1 MNDLLAIILPQ
12 NRQMLCIAGV
22 INTNIC
28 LIFASIKLRIK
39 PIYNVINNETLVSIV
54 IINFYDYLIYDFP
67 LGCASPSKWEL

>member
-1 MNDLLAIILPQ
+1 MGWKIIFDAQKYELDEKQVYDFYKIVPKQ
-12 NRQMLCIAGV
+12 E
-22 INTNIC
+22 
-28 LIFASIKLRIK
+28 